1 MRSEQINKWPYSM
14 TDIYD
19 DGDDDDD
26 DDDGDDDDDDC
37 VENA

>member
-1 MRSEQINKWPYSM
+1 M

-37 VENA
+37 VENAWLTGAPIIMVES